1 MKVHILRSNRD
12 CPMDNGKGAWA
23 VITCFEC
30 TTSVLTALFTIF
42 REKLGSVTDKKNSH
56 KILVTEFKVC
66 IRLMLFSN
74 FSLSSIW
81 LGGRDNI
88 SNSI

>member
-12 CPMDNGKGAWA
+12 CPMYNGKGACA
-23 VITCFEC
+23 VITCSEC
-30 TTSVLTALFTIF
+30 TTCVLTSLFTNF
-42 REKLGSVTDKKNSH
+42 KEKLGSVIDKKKSH
-56 KILVTEFKVC
+56 KVLIIEFKVC

-81 LGGRDNI
+81 LRGRDNF